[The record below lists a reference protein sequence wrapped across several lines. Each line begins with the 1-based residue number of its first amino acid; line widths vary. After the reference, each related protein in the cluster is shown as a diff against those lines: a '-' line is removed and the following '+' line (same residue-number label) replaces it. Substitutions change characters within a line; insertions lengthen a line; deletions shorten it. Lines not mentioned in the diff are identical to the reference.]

1 MDDGSHNRE
10 YNKKTGA
17 VRSHSFHFYTM
28 TNAEDTQNIIDFF
41 KEKYDIKF
49 YPLKKTNK
57 AGEITYYLKCRT
69 REGRKFSN
77 LIRPYIIPGFEYKIM
92 NPGE

>member
-1 MDDGSHNRE
+1 
-10 YNKKTGA
+10 
-17 VRSHSFHFYTM
+17 M
-28 TNAEDTQNIIDFF
+28 TNLEDTQNIIDFF

-49 YPLKKTNK
+49 YPLKKINK
-57 AGEITYYLKCRT
+57 AGEVTYYLKCRT

-92 NPGE
+92 NLGE